1 LFNFSSERKDPN
13 ASPRIVA
20 IRQAKQ
26 SLESRQLDIYESHR
40 HRAFA
45 LAYYMT
51 GNELEAER
59 ILTGTFTRAFLADPE
74 PDGQAV
80 DSALLHELR
89 QRTHLR
95 LDSPVPPHYRP
106 CNPADSAASLGGRNV
121 KRTDLEEALWS
132 LPPVER
138 FLFLLRDVEG
148 YTATAIAQLL
158 HMPEPQVQR
167 GLLAARL
174 RLRRILAESQTQT
187 QTEQAA

>member
-1 LFNFSSERKDPN
+1 M
-13 ASPRIVA
+13 
-20 IRQAKQ
+20 RQAKQ
-26 SLESRQLDIYESHR
+26 SLESRQRDIYESHR

-80 DSALLHELR
+80 DAALLHELR

-95 LDSPVPPHYRP
+95 LDSPVAPHYHP
-106 CNPADSAASLGGRNV
+106 CNPADSAALDGRSV

-148 YTATAIAQLL
+148 YTPAAIAQLL

-187 QTEQAA
+187 EQAA